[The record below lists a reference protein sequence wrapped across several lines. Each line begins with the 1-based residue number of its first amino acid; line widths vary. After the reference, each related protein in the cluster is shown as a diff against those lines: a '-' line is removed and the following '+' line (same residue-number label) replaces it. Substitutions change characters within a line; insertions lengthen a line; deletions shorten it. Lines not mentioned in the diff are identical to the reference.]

1 MDREAFLRDYWAYY
15 IMLEDKF
22 IHTLNYVE
30 LSEDNFN
37 THSNEYAA
45 LMQMIGGE
53 LDSFFKIYCGF
64 DPNAF
69 KRINDY
75 YDYLMTDYP
84 DILNQKISVRSA
96 DISPFQPFLGWDGA
110 RAKQSL
116 AWWAAFDNI
125 KHSRSVNKRDA
136 NQKNVLYLLGA
147 LFLLEMKYIKNIV
160 AGTRKRDI
168 PDETSKLFELVD
180 WQTRFSKLGEG
191 LYSERI
197 FDFSTTEIVGPN
209 N

>member
-64 DPNAF
+64 DPTDSERCECNRDSWF
-69 KRINDY
+69 QRLKLREKIQNDY
-75 YDYLMTDYP
+75 
-84 DILNQKISVRSA
+84 SSA
-96 DISPFQPFLGWDGA
+96 
-110 RAKQSL
+110 
-116 AWWAAFDNI
+116 
-125 KHSRSVNKRDA
+125 
-136 NQKNVLYLLGA
+136 
-147 LFLLEMKYIKNIV
+147 
-160 AGTRKRDI
+160 
-168 PDETSKLFELVD
+168 
-180 WQTRFSKLGEG
+180 
-191 LYSERI
+191 
-197 FDFSTTEIVGPN
+197 
-209 N
+209 